1 MIIVCGESRKR
12 NAHGNPN
19 LRIEKEAPEKK
30 KQRGIED
37 SSPEAKNQTECT
49 LFYYSYPFLPE
60 NNEAEKKKGRK
71 ETKTR
76 ENKIQYQQNVLS
88 KTNVKKKRMRFSGVR
103 NCFSKIFSRAF
114 FLLLLLFG

>member
-60 NNEAEKKKGRK
+60 NNEAEKKKV
-71 ETKTR
+71 E
-76 ENKIQYQQNVLS
+76 
-88 KTNVKKKRMRFSGVR
+88 KKRKQEKIKFSI
-103 NCFSKIFSRAF
+103 SKMFYPKQM
-114 FLLLLLFG
+114 